1 MKTTI
6 IRLVSLL
13 LTVVPMTAIAQN
25 NIKSAFDT
33 IIKCPE
39 AQITEATP
47 STRTP

>member
-6 IRLVSLL
+6 IGLVSLL

-33 IIKCPE
+33 IIKCPKLKL
-39 AQITEATP
+39 QKATP